1 MPVLYTDGV
10 TEAMSAESALF
21 GIDRLVGCLSEKP
34 ASSCK
39 DLVDR
44 VTKAVTQFADGA
56 PPSYDLTLVV
66 LRYKGGNRR
75 RPPG

>member
-1 MPVLYTDGV
+1 V
-10 TEAMSAESALF
+10 TEVMSAESALF

-44 VTKAVTQFADGA
+44 VTKAVAQFADGA
-56 PPSYDLTLVV
+56 PHHTT
-66 LRYKGGNRR
+66 
-75 RPPG
+75 